1 MIKYF
6 NILTALVLLAA
17 SCKKENAYDKIPA
30 TGAVKIEPW
39 IRYEQLLAGINT
51 ANEAPGLHRLVEAH
65 QEFSL
70 VYFLR
75 VINDSY
81 KPDTSFARIFDLY
94 AKSPVIRDLKDTLP
108 KVFGDLRP
116 EEKAYAEAFARLST
130 LLSGTV
136 VPRVYTC
143 LTEFGVGVFSTSDTI
158 MGLSLDMYFGSG
170 NKYYNTETWPVYI
183 QRTMN
188 RENIVS
194 NLLKNYIRNSV
205 LPQVEPRTLLD
216 HMIDQGKE
224 VYLLRRL
231 IRPEQDTLIYDYS
244 KEQLQFC
251 RDNEK
256 QMWAYFLA
264 EKLIYSDQY
273 KKIQKFV
280 TPAPSSPGMPPAAPG
295 RTSAYLG
302 GQIIEAYMER
312 HPQMDV
318 RKMLANTDSQRIL
331 EEARYK
337 P

>member
-17 SCKKENAYDKIPA
+17 SCKNESAYDKVPV
-30 TGAVKIEPW
+30 TGAVKADPW
-39 IRYEQLLAGINT
+39 IRYEQLLSGIDTVN
-51 ANEAPGLHRLVEAH
+51 PSSGLHTLVNAH

-81 KPDTSFARIFDLY
+81 NPDTSFVRIFDLY
-94 AKSPVIRDLKDTLP
+94 TKSPVIRELKDTLP
-108 KVFGDLRP
+108 KVFGGLRA
-116 EEKAYAEAFARLST
+116 EEKSYAEAFARLNT
-130 LLSGTV
+130 LLPGTIT
-136 VPRVYTC
+136 PRVYTC

-158 MGLSLDMYFGSG
+158 MGLSLDMYLGSA
-170 NKYYNTETWPVYI
+170 NKYYNTETWPMYI

-188 RENIVS
+188 RENIVP

-216 HMIDQGKE
+216 NMIQQGKE
-224 VYLLRRL
+224 VYLLKRL

-251 RDNEK
+251 SDNEK

-264 EKLIYSDQY
+264 EKLIYNDQY
-273 KKIQKFV
+273 KKIQKFI

-302 GQIIEAYMER
+302 GQIIEAYMDR
-312 HPQMDV
+312 HPQTDV
-318 RKMLANTDSQRIL
+318 RTMLANTNSQKIL
-331 EEARYK
+331 EDARYR